1 MVEARYY
8 RKEGNFVI
16 CEICPNLCKIAEDK
30 LGRCLGRKNIGG
42 KLYALNYGEVVSMA
56 IDPMEKKPL
65 YHFYPGEEIFSVATY
80 GCNLLCPFCQ
90 NWEISQRRAPAKY
103 FTPENL
109 IKEIK
114 KHGLKFI
121 AYTYTEPLIWFEY
134 LSDVMKLARRAG
146 VKNVLVTNGMIN
158 EEPLKEI
165 LPDID
170 AMNIDLKSIRA
181 DFYQDFIK
189 GDLPTVLNTIR
200 IAKKSCH
207 IELTNLLI
215 PGKNDSEEDIRD
227 LVDFVADL
235 GKETVLHFSR
245 YFPHYKIS
253 IPPTPTE
260 TLKIA
265 YKIGKEKLYYIYVGN
280 IAGFNNNTICP
291 GCGNLLVARDYYYT
305 RIIGINNQRCSVCQ
319 RPVDFLL

>member
-8 RKEGNFVI
+8 KREGKFLR
-16 CEICPNLCKIAEDK
+16 CELCPNFCLIAEDK
-30 LGRCLGRKNIGG
+30 VGRCLGRKNIGG
-42 KLYALNYGEVVSMA
+42 KLYALNYGAVVSMGV
-56 IDPMEKKPL
+56 DPMEKKPL

-90 NWEISQRRAPAKY
+90 NWEISQKYQPARY

-109 IKEIK
+109 VKEAK
-114 KHGLKFI
+114 NSNANFI
-121 AYTYTEPLIWFEY
+121 AYTYTEPIIWFEY
-134 LSDVMKLARRAG
+134 LLDVMKLAQAKG
-146 VKNVLVTNGMIN
+146 IKNVLVTNGMIN

-165 LPDID
+165 LPYVD
-170 AMNIDLKSIRA
+170 AMNIDLKSIREE
-181 DFYQDFIK
+181 FYKEFIK
-189 GDLPTVLNTIR
+189 GDLNTVLNTIR

-215 PGKNDSEEDIRD
+215 PGKNTSEEEIRD
-227 LVDFVADL
+227 LVNFVADL

-253 IPPTPTE
+253 IPPTSVE
-260 TLKIA
+260 TLKKA
-265 YKIGKEKLYYIYVGN
+265 ERIGKEKLYYVYVGN
-280 IAGFNNNTICP
+280 IAGFNNNTVCP
-291 GCGNLLVARDYYYT
+291 QCGNLLVVRDYFSAK
-305 RIIGINNQRCSVCQ
+305 IIGINNKRCSVCQ